1 MFQSKTCKEHTY
13 NIFQF
18 HRKSVKSTR
27 KSLRSSTHDNR
38 DEMTFVPIGTGRA
51 IPTSGPGKKGV
62 YYLDFS
68 DDYKNCVKTVREIV
82 EKESRLS
89 ELEKTEAAWVEEM
102 KVGTGQYFFLD
113 RFQNPHTICLG

>member
-1 MFQSKTCKEHTY
+1 M
-13 NIFQF
+13 
-18 HRKSVKSTR
+18 
-27 KSLRSSTHDNR
+27 RSSTHDNR
-38 DEMTFVPIGTGRA
+38 DEMTFVPIGAGRA

-102 KVGTGQYFFLD
+102 KVRSIFFLITYIISL
-113 RFQNPHTICLG
+113 RPLRPFV